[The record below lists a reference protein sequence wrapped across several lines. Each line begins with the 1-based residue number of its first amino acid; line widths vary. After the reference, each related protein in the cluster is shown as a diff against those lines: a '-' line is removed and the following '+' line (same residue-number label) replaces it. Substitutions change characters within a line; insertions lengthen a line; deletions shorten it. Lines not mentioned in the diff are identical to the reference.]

1 MKRRFFFL
9 WVVFVTLVTFCGC
22 SPASQTTQT
31 PVSALVKVECHN
43 APVRQIL
50 ELLRSGRARDISVAA
65 DGSSITAAFN
75 PADLTP
81 GKLEQIMQELNDLEG
96 VLHVEVME
104 NPHPIL
110 NDVRFAP
117 RPL

>member
-1 MKRRFFFL
+1 MGKTFNSMKRSSFL
-9 WVVFVTLVTFCGC
+9 WVVFVLLAASQGC
-22 SPASQTTQT
+22 SPSNQTTQT

-43 APVRQIL
+43 APIRQIL

-65 DGSSITAAFN
+65 DGSLVTAAFD

-81 GKLEQIMQELNDLEG
+81 GKLEQIMQELTELDG

-104 NPHPIL
+104 NPQPIAHNL
-110 NDVRFAP
+110 
-117 RPL
+117 